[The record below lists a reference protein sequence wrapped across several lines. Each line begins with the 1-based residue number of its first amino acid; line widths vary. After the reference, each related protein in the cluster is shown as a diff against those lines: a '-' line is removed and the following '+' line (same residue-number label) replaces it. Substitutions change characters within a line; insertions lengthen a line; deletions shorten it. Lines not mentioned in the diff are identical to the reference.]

1 MGHYHSDANLQ
12 HESDIPKHLMSANL
26 RGHLHEICKNSLSCP
41 HAIRTCRW
49 SGNLAWKPDPVNIAA
64 ARVAFA
70 DHIKQQIGSGT
81 FANISYSDEREWLS
95 NLRALCGDRWYV
107 DADQL
112 ALARRL
118 GIIDKLP
125 CMSEDEIGDLNKGD
139 IFVKFLAVSQI
150 SWLCIQLITRVSR
163 GLATTQLEIVT
174 LAFAVISIITYIL
187 LYNRPK
193 DVQTV
198 RELYANRYPTPD
210 ELSDIATTGPSSLFM
225 TRRDVSIP
233 NGSNYRTSGAFPFS
247 VSIVLVAFGGLHLL
261 AWNYEFPTQIE
272 RVLWQASAITTVA
285 AAPLMGMIDLVD
297 THFGTDTFI
306 ENFYVFYVLAAILL
320 GVAFV
325 AARGFVLVE
334 IVRSLAYQPP
344 GTFQTT
350 WAANVPHA

>member
-12 HESDIPKHLMSANL
+12 HESDIPKHLMSASL

-41 HAIRTCRW
+41 HAIRTSRW
-49 SGNLAWKPDPVNIAA
+49 SGNLAWKPDPVKIAA

-70 DHIKQQIGSGT
+70 EHIKQHIRNGA
-81 FANISYSDEREWLS
+81 FANISYSDDREWLS

-112 ALARRL
+112 ALARQL

-193 DVQTV
+193 DVQAV
-198 RELYANRYPTPD
+198 RELYATRYPTPD
-210 ELSDIATTGPSSLFM
+210 DLSDIAKAGPSPLFM
-225 TRRDVSIP
+225 TRRDVAIP
-233 NGSNYRTSGAFPFS
+233 NDSNYQTSGASFPVS
-247 VSIVLVAFGGLHLL
+247 VAIVLAAFGGLHLL
-261 AWNYEFPTQIE
+261 AWNYDFPTQIE

-285 AAPLMGMIDLVD
+285 AMPLMGMINLVD
-297 THFGTDTFI
+297 KHFGTNKFLDT
-306 ENFYVFYVLAAILL
+306 FYVLAALVL

-350 WAANVPHA
+350 WASNVPHA